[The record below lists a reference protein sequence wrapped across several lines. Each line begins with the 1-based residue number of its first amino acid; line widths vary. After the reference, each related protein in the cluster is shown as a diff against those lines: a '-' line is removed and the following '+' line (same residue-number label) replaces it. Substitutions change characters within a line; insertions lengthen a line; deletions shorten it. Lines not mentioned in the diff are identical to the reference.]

1 MKKLWYAI
9 VEKSNQTNVLLTWCG
24 TSNDAWFKAEEM
36 EKELEEKEK
45 AKKLTVLGGWDNGYI
60 IENYFESL
68 NQNNEGGF

>member
-9 VEKSNQTNVLLTWCG
+9 VEESNQTNVLLTWCG
-24 TSNDAWFKAEEM
+24 TSNDAWFKTEEM
-36 EKELEEKEK
+36 EKELEEKGK

-60 IENYFESL
+60 MENYFESL